1 MKTLSLLF
9 FMRSCCALLTGVSLF
24 FPLQAD
30 AYAIPFSLG
39 LILLLG
45 IPHGASDHHMFY
57 SLADTYSAKA
67 SQHKKFFYF
76 YYIGLMFLC
85 GIVWFLFPVF
95 SFVLFLMASAYHFGQ
110 LNIHSPEWNSGKINL
125 ITSFISGLFVLA
137 VPLLAHASEAEPV
150 VERLLHTE
158 LPIGTWQKQLSTAAV
173 FCGLLYG
180 AYLLLLGIT
189 AKAPGRVLIRESI
202 NWVLLFA
209 LFYTSPLWIGFS
221 VYFAIWHAL
230 PSMRDQIAFF
240 KQRDAA
246 YSVKKYVRDIAP
258 YSILSFL
265 ALLAGSFFLTENT
278 VENGMTLLFA
288 GISILTLPH
297 VLLMDWL
304 YSGQQASAT
313 EQGLG
318 KLEVER

>member
-1 MKTLSLLF
+1 
-9 FMRSCCALLTGVSLF
+9 MRSCCVLLTGVSLF
-24 FPLQAD
+24 FPLLTE

-39 LILLLG
+39 LIFLLG
-45 IPHGASDHHMFY
+45 IPHGASDHRMFY
-57 SLADTYSAKA
+57 SLADAYSAKA
-67 SQHKKFFYF
+67 SQHKKYFYF
-76 YYIGLMFLC
+76 YYIGLMLLC

-95 SFVLFLMASAYHFGQ
+95 SFVLFLLASAYHFGQ
-110 LNIHSPEWNSGKINL
+110 LNIHSPDWNSGKINL
-125 ITSFISGLFVLA
+125 ITSFLSGLFVLA

-150 VERLLHTE
+150 VERMLHTE
-158 LPIGTWQKQLSTAAV
+158 LPIGTRQGQLSTAAV
-173 FCGLLYG
+173 VCGLLYG
-180 AYLLLLGIT
+180 AYLLVLGIT
-189 AKAPGRVLIRESI
+189 AKAPGRILIRESV

-209 LFYTSPLWIGFS
+209 LFYFSPLWIGFS

-230 PSMRDQIAFF
+230 PSMCDQIAFF
-240 KQRDAA
+240 RQRDTA
-246 YSVKKYVRDIAP
+246 YSVKRYIQDIAP
-258 YSILSFL
+258 YSIVSFL
-265 ALLAGSFFLTENT
+265 GLLACSFLLTEMT

-313 EQGLG
+313 EQGLS